1 VRAFEV
7 RDQFGLDHLVL
18 TQRPTPSPASG
29 QVLVRMTAASLN
41 YRDLLVVQGTYRPNL
56 RLPLIP
62 VSDGAGVVE
71 AVGEGVRRFR
81 PGDRVVP
88 IFFQGWLDGEPTIDR
103 LMTALGADL
112 DGVLCEYR
120 VFDEGGLLPTPNEL
134 TDAQVAALPCAGV
147 TAWSAVVKLGG
158 IRPGDTVL
166 VQGTGGVALFAL
178 QFAKLIGARV
188 ILISSS
194 DDKLARAQHLGA
206 DYLINYRAEPNWARP
221 VKALTDGRGAD
232 LVIEIGGAGTLEQSI
247 RAVRVGGTIAM
258 IGVVTGAAAPAI
270 PLPLVVMRQVRMQGV
285 TLGSR
290 ADFSDL
296 LRAIST
302 AVLRLV
308 LDEARFAFEDAPAAF
323 ARMAAGDHFG
333 KIIIDFQAKAS
344 E

>member
-1 VRAFEV
+1 MRAFEMQ
-7 RDQFGLDHLVL
+7 DQFGLDHLVL
-18 TQRPTPSPASG
+18 SQRPRPSPVFG

-88 IFFQGWLDGEPTIDR
+88 IFFQGWLDGEPTTDR
-103 LMTALGADL
+103 LMTGLGADL

-120 VFDEGGLLPTPNEL
+120 VFDENGLLPIPDWL
-134 TDAQVAALPCAGV
+134 TDAEAAALPCAGV

-158 IRPGDTVL
+158 IRPGDMVL

-178 QFAKLIGARV
+178 QFAKLMGASV

-206 DYLINYRAEPNWARP
+206 DHLINYRAEPNWARP
-221 VKALTDGRGAD
+221 VKALTGGRGAD

-247 RAVRVGGTIAM
+247 RAVQVGGTIAM
-258 IGVVTGAAAPAI
+258 IGVVTGAAASAV
-270 PLPLVVMRQVRMQGV
+270 PLPLVVMRQVRLQGV

-290 ADFSDL
+290 ADLADL

-302 AVLRLV
+302 AGLHPVL
-308 LDEARFAFEDAPAAF
+308 EEPRFAFEAAPAAF
-323 ARMAAGDHFG
+323 ARIATGEHFG
-333 KIIIDFQAKAS
+333 KIIIDFQPKGS